1 MIEPGTGAG
10 HVVGGL
16 AALGSAF
23 LWALAAI
30 LFRRAGERVTALAM
44 NFVKGIVAIACLL
57 VIVVPLGGFQADTRS
72 VALLAL
78 SGLVGIALG
87 DTLYFLA
94 LGRLGARRIL
104 LLSTLIPVATALVA
118 ITVLGERL
126 PLAAWLGILLVL
138 AAVSF
143 VLWERAPA
151 NHGNRALRGGIVL
164 GVVFVAAE
172 TFGIIATKL
181 GIAGVSAL
189 EGTLIRHLAATLAM
203 GLWLGLL
210 GQMPVQL
217 APLRDRRLLGL
228 VAGAGLLGGFLGMW
242 LAVTGLKY
250 THAAVAATLN
260 ATSPLFVLPLAAW
273 LDKEPVTRG
282 AVTAAAVAVAGL
294 GIYFLSVA

>member
-23 LWALAAI
+23 LWALSAI

-44 NFVKGIVAIACLL
+44 NFVKGLVAVACLAL
-57 VIVVPLGGFQADTRS
+57 IVVPLGGLQADGRS
-72 VALLAL
+72 MALLAL

-104 LLSTLIPVATALVA
+104 LLSTLIPVATAFVA

-126 PLAAWLGILLVL
+126 PPTAWVGVLLVL

-151 NHGNRALRGGIVL
+151 SNGSRALRGGLVL

-181 GIAGVSAL
+181 GIANVSAL
-189 EGTLIRHLAATLAM
+189 EGTLIRHLSATFAM
-203 GLWLGLL
+203 GLWLGLM
-210 GQMPVQL
+210 GEMRVQL
-217 APLRDRRLLGL
+217 APLRDARLLGL
-228 VAGAGLLGGFLGMW
+228 VAGAGLLGGFFGMW

-273 LDKEPVTRG
+273 MDKEPVTLSAIIA
-282 AVTAAAVAVAGL
+282 AVVAVAGL
-294 GIYFLSVA
+294 AIYFLGVT